1 MPWSIILPSYH
12 ICVLVALAV
21 LPTLHRLG
29 LPRGCP
35 FGVIPCIGRWDFLM
49 TFPNGEVECSSGLSL
64 PLTASGA
71 GLVSG
76 QSDLLV
82 LAASVG

>member
-1 MPWSIILPSYH
+1 
-12 ICVLVALAV
+12 
-21 LPTLHRLG
+21 
-29 LPRGCP
+29 
-35 FGVIPCIGRWDFLM
+35 M
-49 TFPNGEVECSSGLSL
+49 TFPNGEVECSIVLSL